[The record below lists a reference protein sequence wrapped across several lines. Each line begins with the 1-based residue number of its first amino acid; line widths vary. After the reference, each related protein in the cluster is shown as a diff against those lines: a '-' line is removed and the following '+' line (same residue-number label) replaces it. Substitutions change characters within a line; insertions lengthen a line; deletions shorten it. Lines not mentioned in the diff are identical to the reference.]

1 MCQPVTPVL
10 PVSERKL
17 RHVAVSWAAPGQA
30 TACQYLLS
38 VVPTAQ
44 HKGTW
49 RLNSNVRFSN
59 RQVRVKR
66 FQTIH
71 CRGVDVARGL
81 CVPKI
86 RFCNIVDERHQFVGE
101 RGRIRFSPAP
111 VSAIGLPDETYDTK
125 VASLRR
131 TL

>member
-1 MCQPVTPVL
+1 MAPAL

-17 RHVAVSWAAPGQA
+17 RHVAVSWAALGQA
-30 TACQYLLS
+30 AACQCLVS
-38 VVPTAQ
+38 VEPRSK

-49 RLNSNVRFSN
+49 RFNSNVRFSN

-86 RFCNIVDERHQFVGE
+86 KFCNIVDERHQFVGE
-101 RGRIRFSPAP
+101 RGRSVR
-111 VSAIGLPDETYDTK
+111 E
-125 VASLRR
+125 
-131 TL
+131 